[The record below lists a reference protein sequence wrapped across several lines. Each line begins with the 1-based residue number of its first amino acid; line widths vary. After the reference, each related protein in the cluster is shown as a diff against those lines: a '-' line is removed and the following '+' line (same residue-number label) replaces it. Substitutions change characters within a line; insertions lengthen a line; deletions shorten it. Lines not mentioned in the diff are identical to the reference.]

1 MAECRARATST
12 LQRVRITAPSR
23 NIVIMEYI
31 SRLRPLSSGSIPSD
45 FHEVIR
51 FASSGSSK
59 RWTTRQRRDPY
70 SREATLRNLK
80 SRAAFKLLEIDHNH
94 HIFQRG
100 QTVVDLGFAPGSW
113 TQVAVDRTGGNG
125 RILGIDILPCIP
137 PKGASTIQGNF
148 LHVET
153 QREVKAFLAEDSL
166 GRPVDRDALGAAGEE
181 VGYIDLER
189 QSELSASSHQGVDD
203 IKPSANA
210 SAGARVVDVVLSD
223 MMANTSGNSFR
234 DHALS
239 MDLCNSA
246 LAFALDTLKRGG
258 HFICKFYS
266 GAEDVDLERRLR
278 KAFEVVKR
286 EKPRASRSQS
296 REQYFVSKTLKEG
309 VTKQDL
315 YGDLYDH

>member
-1 MAECRARATST
+1 MEC
-12 LQRVRITAPSR
+12 
-23 NIVIMEYI
+23 I
-31 SRLRPLSSGSIPSD
+31 SRLRLLRSGPIPSG
-45 FHEVIR
+45 FHEIVR
-51 FASSGSSK
+51 FSSSGSSK

-94 HIFQRG
+94 HIFRHG

-113 TQVAVDRTGGNG
+113 TQVAVDRTGRKG
-125 RILGIDILPCIP
+125 RILGIDILPCMP
-137 PKGASTIQGNF
+137 PKGASAIQGNF
-148 LHVET
+148 LHMET
-153 QREVKAFLAEDSL
+153 QREVKAFLSEDSL
-166 GRPVDRDALGAAGEE
+166 GRPIDRDALGAAGEE
-181 VGYIDLER
+181 VSYIDLER
-189 QSELSASSHQGVDD
+189 QSELSASSHEGVDNTRR
-203 IKPSANA
+203 SANT
-210 SAGARVVDVVLSD
+210 SAGVRVVDVVLSD

-246 LAFALDTLKRGG
+246 LAFAVDTLKRGG

-266 GAEDVDLERRLR
+266 GVEDVDLERRLR
-278 KAFEVVKR
+278 KAFDIVKR
-286 EKPRASRSQS
+286 EKPRASRSES

-315 YGDLYDH
+315 YGDLYDY